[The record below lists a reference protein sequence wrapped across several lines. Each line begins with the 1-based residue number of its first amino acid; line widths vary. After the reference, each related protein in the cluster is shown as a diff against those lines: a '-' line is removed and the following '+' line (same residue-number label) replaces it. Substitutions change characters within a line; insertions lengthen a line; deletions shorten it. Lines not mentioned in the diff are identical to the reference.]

1 MEVNSGNRNELKEKQ
16 HSETMNFLVK
26 NLNDISSIIRLI
38 KTNLRRRFLS
48 LSSFKVHV
56 STRNGILSSR
66 IKLLFNIFFG
76 IASEDNYIVH
86 NISIVQL

>member
-26 NLNDISSIIRLI
+26 NLNDISSIIWLAH
-38 KTNLRRRFLS
+38 KDKSTETFP
-48 LSSFKVHV
+48 LSSSLKVHV

-66 IKLLFNIFFG
+66 IKLLFNIFFWH
-76 IASEDNYIVH
+76 SF
-86 NISIVQL
+86 